1 MKHYRFLNKMTLIPV
16 TLMILLIGCT
26 QRTEAEPADTQ
37 PPPTPIEIT
46 VVDNSQPSET
56 QPAATNV
63 KAQPSDTTPP
73 EAANTE
79 APEVVQPTPHQD
91 LHASNPDEFEL
102 ASGRVQLVEL
112 FAYW

>member
-1 MKHYRFLNKMTLIPV
+1 MAGRL
-16 TLMILLIGCT
+16 
-26 QRTEAEPADTQ
+26 QAQ
-37 PPPTPIEIT
+37 PCLGG
-46 VVDNSQPSET
+46 DRSNHRSE
-56 QPAATNV
+56 PAATNV